1 MKLVSTK
8 YSNGAFNIGMLV
20 LRLGMAGLMI
30 PHGYNKLVQFGVYRK
45 DFLNFLGT
53 GQSVSLALVIF
64 AEFFCSCLVLIGLF
78 TRLAA
83 IPPIIAMTVAVV
95 KAHKGL
101 VFSEGEHAAMY
112 VVGFLVIL
120 ILGPGKISVDGA
132 LGK

>member
-1 MKLVSTK
+1 MKLLSTK
-8 YSNGAFNIGMLV
+8 YSNGAFNVGMLV
-20 LRLGMAGLMI
+20 LRLGMAGLML
-30 PHGYNKLVQFGVYRK
+30 PHGYDKLVHFATYRK

-53 GQSVSLALVIF
+53 GQTVSLALTVF
-64 AEFFCSCLVLIGLF
+64 AEFFCSALILVGLF

-83 IPPIIAMTVAVV
+83 IPPIVAMLVAVF

-101 VFSEGEHAAMY
+101 VFSEGEHAALY
-112 VVGFLVIL
+112 VAGFLTIL